1 MYIIIFDALVLNNEI
16 AVGFTGDAMNA
27 SPLEHAIGKRMIKLF
42 NDSVKQ
48 ITEDC
53 MADIGVKPVAGSY
66 RKESK
71 IDLAEQSEAPAEKP
85 VPPCGG
91 ATGNMRG
98 TVDPDEKPE
107 VAHD

>member
-1 MYIIIFDALVLNNEI
+1 MYIIIFDALVLKNEV

-27 SPLEHAIGKRMIKLF
+27 SPLEHAIGKRMVKLF

-53 MADIGVKPVAGSY
+53 MADFGVKPVAGTY

-71 IDLAEQSEAPAEKP
+71 IDLAEHSKAPA
-85 VPPCGG
+85 
-91 ATGNMRG
+91 
-98 TVDPDEKPE
+98 EKPE